1 MLDKICIE
9 KAVFYACCDTL
20 SAVALV
26 ELAIDKQA
34 ASIFMPIAARKHL
47 NDLLDEYWTKIQIE
61 FYNDATDTVFK
72 ALTE

>member
-1 MLDKICIE
+1 MS
-9 KAVFYACCDTL
+9 T
-20 SAVALV
+20 VALV

-34 ASIFMPIAARKHL
+34 ASIFMLIAAWKHL
-47 NDLLDEYWTKIQIE
+47 NDLPDEYWTKIQIE

>member
-1 MLDKICIE
+1 MFDKICIG
-9 KAVFYACCDTL
+9 KAVFYTCCDPL
-20 SAVALV
+20 STVALV

-34 ASIFMPIAARKHL
+34 ASIFMLIAAWKHL
-47 NDLLDEYWTKIQIE
+47 NDLPDEYWTKIQIE